1 MTDLVKWLIS
11 AILVE
16 NVILAR
22 FLGTCPFLGVSSKK
36 SSAIGMGLAVTFIM
50 TIASVVSWLLFKFVL
65 QRYDMIYMD
74 TIVFILVIASLVQI
88 IEMLIKKVSPT
99 LYRSLGIYLPLIT
112 TNCAILGMAQIVT
125 GEQFS
130 FMKTLIY
137 SLGSGIGFLVVMFIF
152 SSMRERLDTAPVPKA
167 FKGIPIALI
176 MAGIMAMLFGR
187 LAGIV

>member
-36 SSAIGMGLAVTFIM
+36 SSAIGMGLAVTFVV
-50 TIASVVSWLLFKFVL
+50 TLASVVSWLLFEFVL
-65 QRYDMIYMD
+65 LKYNIVYMD

-88 IEMLIKKVSPT
+88 IEMFIKKVSPA

-112 TNCAILGMAQIVT
+112 TNCAVLGLAQIVT

-130 FMKTLIY
+130 FLKTLVY
-137 SLGSGIGFLVVMFIF
+137 SFGSGFGFLVVMFIF
-152 SSMRERLDTAPVPKA
+152 SSMRERLDNAPVPKA

-176 MAGIMAMLFGR
+176 MAGIMALIFGR